1 MLQPGRQYIV
11 FAIALVLSLTLMGLP
26 GPKKEQVSEYL
37 RSALWSS
44 GQLLFSRVISH
55 ARDTE
60 KTRFLLTQ
68 NVKLALENMQL
79 READEEN
86 KRLRELLVFKQR
98 EQSWVP
104 VPAEVIARDPDQLYD
119 TVTID
124 AGMDRQLR
132 KEMPVVTAQGLVG
145 YLLEVAER
153 SSVVRLITSTGSGVS
168 AVVQSGRTQGVVFWA
183 PGGRF
188 LLRYVGA
195 SDPIEVGDRIV
206 TSGMGGRYPQDITVG
221 YVTEIREPEK
231 DPLFKEVF
239 LESKVGFWDLEEVF
253 VLGSS

>member
-1 MLQPGRQYIV
+1 VLQPGRQYIV

-55 ARDTE
+55 ARNSE

-104 VPAEVIARDPDQLYD
+104 V
-119 TVTID
+119 
-124 AGMDRQLR
+124 
-132 KEMPVVTAQGLVG
+132 
-145 YLLEVAER
+145 
-153 SSVVRLITSTGSGVS
+153 
-168 AVVQSGRTQGVVFWA
+168 
-183 PGGRF
+183 
-188 LLRYVGA
+188 
-195 SDPIEVGDRIV
+195 
-206 TSGMGGRYPQDITVG
+206 
-221 YVTEIREPEK
+221 
-231 DPLFKEVF
+231 
-239 LESKVGFWDLEEVF
+239 
-253 VLGSS
+253 